1 MNELRKIEDNEYTIY
16 ALGCIYN
23 NKTKSFIGW
32 EDYNGYLRC
41 KFKGKNQRMHRIVYE
56 TFCGKIREGYEIDHK
71 NRDKAD
77 NRIENLR
84 EATKSQNQANKLM
97 SDKNTSGFVGVN
109 YREDIK
115 KWRTEISIDGKKITL
130 GCFNTAIEAARFRE
144 NYIITNNL
152 EFHTRNFPEF

>member
-1 MNELRKIEDNEYTIY
+1 MNELIKIEDNEYTIY

-41 KFKGKNQRMHRIVYE
+41 KFKGKNQRMHRIIYE
-56 TFCGKIREGYEIDHK
+56 TFCGKIREGYQIDHK
-71 NRDKAD
+71 NHCKTD
-77 NRIENLR
+77 NRLENLR
-84 EATKSQNQANKLM
+84 EATHSQNQANKSI
-97 SDKNTSGFVGVN
+97 SDRNTSGFVGV
-109 YREDIK
+109 YKHTK
-115 KWRTEISIDGKKITL
+115 KWQGYIRINGKRIYL
-130 GCFNTAIEAARFRE
+130 GTFDTAIEAAIFRE